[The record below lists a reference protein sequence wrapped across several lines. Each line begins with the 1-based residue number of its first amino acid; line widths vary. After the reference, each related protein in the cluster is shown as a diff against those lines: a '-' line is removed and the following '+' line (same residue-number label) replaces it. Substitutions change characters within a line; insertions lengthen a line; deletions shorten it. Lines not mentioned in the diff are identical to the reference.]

1 MAKLC
6 VNVDHVA
13 TVRQARRID
22 MPDPLEAALIAEK
35 AGSAGITVHLR
46 EDRRHIQDRDVR
58 AIKKAIKT
66 KLNLEMATVPEIV
79 EFALKIRPDQV
90 TFVPER
96 RQEITTEGGLD
107 VTVRQRK
114 MRKIIELFRKK
125 GITVSL
131 FIDPDP
137 RQVRASAD
145 LGADAIELNTGQYSQ
160 TKTGRKLKTELNKI
174 EKAAMLSDNL
184 SLVTH
189 AGHGLNLNNIRPIAV
204 IPVIEELNIGH
215 SIIARAIMVGLAA
228 AVAEMRKAIILKP
241 SRK

>member
-66 KLNLEMATVPEIV
+66 KLNLEMAIVPEIV
-79 EFALKIRPDQV
+79 DFALKIRPDQV

-114 MRKIIELFRKK
+114 MRKIIESFRKK

-137 RQVRASAD
+137 RQIHASAD

-160 TKTGRKLKTELNKI
+160 IKTGGKLKTELKKI
-174 EKAAMLSDNL
+174 EKAAMLSDSL

-189 AGHGLNLNNIRPIAV
+189 AGHGLNLNNIRPIAS
-204 IPVIEELNIGH
+204 ISVIEELNIGH

-228 AVAEMRKAIILKP
+228 AVTEMRKAIILKP

>member
-13 TVRQARRID
+13 TLREARKID
-22 MPDPLEAALIAEK
+22 MPDPLEAALLAEK

-46 EDRRHIQDRDVR
+46 EDRRHIHDRDVM

-114 MRKIIELFRKK
+114 MRKIIESFRKK

-137 RQVRASAD
+137 RQVRASSD
-145 LGADAIELNTGQYSQ
+145 LGTDAIELNTGQYSQ
-160 TKTGRKLKTELNKI
+160 TKTGRKLKTELDKI
-174 EKAAMLSDNL
+174 EKAAMLSDDL

-189 AGHGLNLNNIRPIAV
+189 AGHGLNLNNIRPIAS
-204 IPVIEELNIGH
+204 IRVIEELNIGH
-215 SIIARAIMVGLAA
+215 SIIARAIMVGLGA
-228 AVAEMRKAIILKP
+228 AVAEMRKAIVIKP